1 MNRDDGSQVSHA
13 NHLISLFGCDSDIS
27 LVSGFNL
34 IQGVASFANA
44 WLCWIL
50 KLSGVDAPR
59 LARCFFFFIYWLGR
73 RENWHLKLWRY
84 LMNPWPSRGS
94 QKVNSEMTI
103 RWAPK
108 FFPSRLCGLRAVEN
122 RLVRCQKALVLR
134 SFWQRLP
141 TQGEKRRVNL
151 DANKAC

>member
-13 NHLISLFGCDSDIS
+13 NHLISLFVCDSDIS

-59 LARCFFFFIYWLGR
+59 LARCFF
-73 RENWHLKLWRY
+73 
-84 LMNPWPSRGS
+84 
-94 QKVNSEMTI
+94 
-103 RWAPK
+103 
-108 FFPSRLCGLRAVEN
+108 
-122 RLVRCQKALVLR
+122 
-134 SFWQRLP
+134 SF
-141 TQGEKRRVNL
+141 TDL
-151 DANKAC
+151 DEGKIDTSNFGDI